1 MMMIVGGCFCML
13 SIIYKMIMSARATGS
28 TKRAGWWKTQIRPF
42 LFILIFI
49 FIFTFIVAYR
59 ANTSAHKQ
67 DYTKSATEYVTCL
80 ISTLGDLTE
89 CGDKPKSTPNLG
101 LWFLLLLAVSG
112 QGLFNSIIFGSQWVN
127 MQLWYG
133 LLTGRGTDYRGDNAT
148 QGTDGSQL
156 SKTDASGNHATT
168 RTPNSRPI
176 SRGNSARNVLEL
188 SKDEPVVQARPNVHI
203 SATQTRESDH
213 IVSDSA
219 VPSDSNRI

>member
-1 MMMIVGGCFCML
+1 MAMIVGGCFCML

-59 ANTSAHKQ
+59 ANTSAHKA
-67 DYTKSATEYVTCL
+67 DYTASATEYVTCI
-80 ISTLGDLTE
+80 ISTLGDTDY
-89 CGDKPKSTPNLG
+89 CGEKPKSTPNLG

-127 MQLWYG
+127 VQLWYG
-133 LLTGRGTDYRGDNAT
+133 LLTGKGTDYRGDNANT
-148 QGTDGSQL
+148 QTDGSQL
-156 SKTDASGNHATT
+156 SKTQESTQHNHST
-168 RTPNSRPI
+168 RGPNSRPL
-176 SRGNSARNVLEL
+176 SRGNSGRIEL
-188 SKDEPVVQARPNVHI
+188 GKEDQVIQAKPNVHI
-203 SATQTRESDH
+203 SATREQDN
-213 IVSDSA
+213 IVSASA

>member
-1 MMMIVGGCFCML
+1 
-13 SIIYKMIMSARATGS
+13 MSARATGS

-59 ANTSAHKQ
+59 ANTSAHKK
-67 DYTKSATEYVTCL
+67 DYTASATEYVTCL

-89 CGDKPKSTPNLG
+89 CGEKPRSTPNIG

-127 MQLWYG
+127 VQLWYG

-156 SKTDASGNHATT
+156 SKTQESTHTNT

-176 SRGNSARNVLEL
+176 SRGNSGRNVLEMG
-188 SKDEPVVQARPNVHI
+188 KEEQVIQARPNVHI
-203 SATQTRESDH
+203 SATHQSREQDQ
-213 IVSDSA
+213 IVSSSA